1 MKIKLFFI
9 ILFFSQS
16 VFGGTGLATVYK
28 ITMTKIELCENAT
41 IINETSYT
49 TSGCITVGTGNL
61 TVDIASAA
69 AGADI
74 AKFADT
80 TGLPIG
86 KTYRWAQPTLSRTFS
101 IKGSAVITKISDSS
115 NAMCAT
121 NSSNSFGSREKYH
134 TMIAGTIDG
143 TPSEVT
149 MYTPSQNSGE
159 TVLCFNADC
168 SSASTGGNL
177 SFDLPNTTST
187 YGHAIDVPGT
197 SEDTFKM
204 IYQLT
209 TPYTV
214 GKAAPKIS
222 ILFGTSTGLEGKA
235 VWTGSADACVLN
247 PYFPAVNM
255 SVSE

>member
-86 KTYRWAQPTLSRTFS
+86 KSKDKFPPVLADEQSALKHKTVSPEFCDGVYIVTSDGVPS
-101 IKGSAVITKISDSS
+101 IV
-115 NAMCAT
+115 
-121 NSSNSFGSREKYH
+121 
-134 TMIAGTIDG
+134 
-143 TPSEVT
+143 P
-149 MYTPSQNSGE
+149 
-159 TVLCFNADC
+159 
-168 SSASTGGNL
+168 
-177 SFDLPNTTST
+177 
-187 YGHAIDVPGT
+187 AIIV
-197 SEDTFKM
+197 
-204 IYQLT
+204 
-209 TPYTV
+209 
-214 GKAAPKIS
+214 
-222 ILFGTSTGLEGKA
+222 
-235 VWTGSADACVLN
+235 
-247 PYFPAVNM
+247 
-255 SVSE
+255 